1 MTNEN
6 GVTSFL
12 IQFFIPLKNA
22 NHDKSFDYNGIVG
35 TFLLQQPDNKSFFRE
50 GATFTLQ
57 PLRNQISL

>member
-6 GVTSFL
+6 GVASFL

-22 NHDKSFDYNGIVG
+22 NHDKSFDYNCSVG

-50 GATFTLQ
+50 REQPSALAELDQ
-57 PLRNQISL
+57 PLT